1 MPFRLL
7 SYNIHKGIGGIDRK
21 YNLARIEAVLDRYQ
35 PDIALLQEVDDG
47 VPRSR
52 RQYQV
57 ELLANSSGLVHFAY
71 QRNVTLKQGHYGNAI
86 LSRYPLHETLDI
98 DLTVR
103 FKKRRRA
110 LAARLTLDHGGH
122 RRTVVVVNVHLGLA
136 GVERRM
142 QLRRLLTVDELRRV
156 RRGTPMIIAGDYN
169 DVWGRLGQGVLQQA
183 GFLPAHGAIKTFPA
197 AVPLRPLDRVFYRG
211 HLEAV
216 HAMAGRAEVARR
228 ASDHLPL
235 VVDFNLTN
243 DTA

>member
-1 MPFRLL
+1 MSFRLL

-21 YNLARIEAVLDRYQ
+21 YNLARIEAVLERYQ

-52 RQYQV
+52 RHYQV
-57 ELLANSSGLVHFAY
+57 ELLAQSSGLVHFAY

-86 LSRYPLHETLDI
+86 LCRHPLHDLLDI
-98 DLTVR
+98 DLTIR

-110 LAARLTLDHGGH
+110 LAARLALEVNGH

-142 QLRRLLTVDELRRV
+142 QLRRLMMVEAIRRV
-156 RRGTPMIIAGDYN
+156 RRSTPLVVAGDYN
-169 DVWGRLGQGVLQQA
+169 DVWGRIGQGVLRQA
-183 GFLPAHGAIKTFPA
+183 GFHPAHGPIKTFPA
-197 AVPLRPLDRVFYRG
+197 AMPLRPLDRVFYRG
-211 HLEAV
+211 RLQVA
-216 HAMAGRAEVARR
+216 HAMAGRAEIARR

-235 VVDFNLTN
+235 VVDF
-243 DTA
+243 DFAD

>member
-1 MPFRLL
+1 MSFRLL
-7 SYNIHKGIGGIDRK
+7 SYNIHKGIGGVDRK
-21 YNLARIEAVLDRYQ
+21 YNLARIEAVLERYQ

-57 ELLANSSGLVHFAY
+57 ELLAQASGLEHFAY

-86 LSRYPLHETLDI
+86 LSRYPLHDPHDI
-98 DLTVR
+98 DLTVK

-110 LAARLTLDHGGH
+110 LAARVALEHDGH
-122 RRTVVVVNVHLGLA
+122 RRTIVVVNVHLGLA

-142 QLRRLLTVDELRRV
+142 QLRRLLTVDQLRRV

-169 DVWGRLGQGVLQQA
+169 DVWGRLGQGLLRQT
-183 GFLPAHGAIKTFPA
+183 GFLPAHGPIKTFPA
-197 AVPLRPLDRVFYRG
+197 AMPLRPLDRVYYRG

-216 HAMAGRAEVARR
+216 HAMAGRADVARR

-235 VVDFNLTN
+235 LVDFNLT
-243 DTA
+243 D